1 MKKYLILIF
10 SLFFTTLWSQD
21 LKKVLIIGIDGC
33 RSDALEIASTPT
45 IDSLINEGI
54 FSPDALNDD
63 ITMSGPGWSANLCGV
78 WSNKHQVTNNDFS
91 SNNYDQYPPF
101 ISYVEEFN
109 STLNTAS
116 ICHWDPINDFIIS
129 DHADYKLNLSS
140 DADVSSQAS
149 LYITQNDPDVI
160 FLHFDDVDHAG
171 HASGFSP
178 TEPEYIIAIENVDAL
193 ITPIIQAI
201 ETRPNYDNED
211 WLILVTTDH
220 GGINTSHGGNSMQE
234 QNIFFIASGK
244 NIDTQLVEKEII
256 IIEPPIDCLNNTL
269 ELQFDGDNDFVAIPP
284 NSLFD
289 FGANE
294 DFTIECRVRTN
305 TGGDVSIVGN
315 KNWNSGLNSGFVL
328 SFALPDGVQ
337 WKVNIGDANNRADIN
352 TGGNIIDN
360 EWYTLSVSFDRDG
373 FMKMFLDGVFIDQ
386 TNISEIGD
394 INTGSGLYFG
404 ADINSSFDFS
414 GAIAEVRV
422 WNTVIE
428 NGTINSWYC
437 KGIDSS
443 HPDYGSLIGYWKLNE
458 DSDSVALDTS
468 IYGNDGTVT
477 GSIWDSPNLEAY
489 DYSETPRIV
498 DVPYTALAHL
508 CIPIQEDWGL
518 DGESWIPN
526 CDVLG
531 VSTGVLDLEVQI
543 FPNPV
548 ADNLN
553 ITVINIKDYKEIVLE
568 IHTISGKK
576 IHQQVL
582 LNQKTIVNLFDI
594 SEGVYFLKIRTE
606 DGFIIKKIVKT
617 S

>member
-1 MKKYLILIF
+1 MIRPNSSPLNPNRF
-10 SLFFTTLWSQD
+10 
-21 LKKVLIIGIDGC
+21 
-33 RSDALEIASTPT
+33 SDAAS
-45 IDSLINEGI
+45 IESLTAFRLSES
-54 FSPDALNDD
+54 F
-63 ITMSGPGWSANLCGV
+63 
-78 WSNKHQVTNNDFS
+78 FS
-91 SNNYDQYPPF
+91 SA
-101 ISYVEEFN
+101 
-109 STLNTAS
+109 STLNSCLLIPNCLAS
-116 ICHWDPINDFIIS
+116 NSF
-129 DHADYKLNLSS
+129 A
-140 DADVSSQAS
+140 
-149 LYITQNDPDVI
+149 
-160 FLHFDDVDHAG
+160 F
-171 HASGFSP
+171 FS
-178 TEPEYIIAIENVDAL
+178 
-193 ITPIIQAI
+193 
-201 ETRPNYDNED
+201 
-211 WLILVTTDH
+211 
-220 GGINTSHGGNSMQE
+220 
-234 QNIFFIASGK
+234 FIAAFPLLKSVLPK
-244 NIDTQLVEKEII
+244 
-256 IIEPPIDCLNNTL
+256 PP
-269 ELQFDGDNDFVAIPP
+269 
-284 NSLFD
+284 
-289 FGANE
+289 
-294 DFTIECRVRTN
+294 RVDMPGIAERLS
-305 TGGDVSIVGN
+305 V
-315 KNWNSGLNSGFVL
+315 KGFVL

-437 KGIDSS
+437 TGIDSS